1 MGAQD
6 EVILRLDGLTK
17 RFGGLT
23 AVEGVSLDLERRG
36 IHGLIGPNGSGKT
49 TLINTVTGVYKASA
63 GNVFFKGEAVVGLKP
78 MALSRRGMSRTFQ
91 ISRVFGKLTV
101 LENLLVVA
109 REGGL
114 AENRDRALDLLR
126 QVGLEESFDKT
137 ARSLPYGQRKILEFA
152 RAVMTGPELIFM
164 DEPTA
169 GVTLKLIEKM
179 IEFIHGL
186 NRRGMTFLV
195 VEHNMKVIMGLCARI
210 FVLEH
215 GVKIAEGTP
224 AEIQNHPEVIRAYLG
239 EGSNP

>member
-1 MGAQD
+1 VGAQD

-17 RFGGLT
+17 KFGGLT
-23 AVEGVSLDLERRG
+23 AVEGVSLDLHRGG

-63 GNVFFKGEAVVGLKP
+63 GKVLFKGEGVVGLKP

-109 REGGL
+109 RGGGL

-126 QVGLEESFDKT
+126 QVGLEESFDK
-137 ARSLPYGQRKILEFA
+137 AAQSLPYGQRKILEFA
-152 RAVMTGPELIFM
+152 RAVMTEPELIFM

-179 IEFIHGL
+179 IEFIHEL

-195 VEHNMKVIMGLCARI
+195 VEHNMKVIMGLCEKI

-215 GVKIAEGTP
+215 GAKIAEGTP
-224 AEIQNHPEVIRAYLG
+224 VQIQNNPEVIRAYLG